1 MKVQA
6 VHLCLLARVVWGSD
20 ACGSESDVTASS
32 ASDSHFT
39 HARAPQPAWAAQGAR
54 LWHADTLRGACA
66 RRHSKCASLPEA
78 ATYNAALL
86 RFASKCVLRSSSA
99 EGHAAALLA
108 GTDAACVAFQEL
120 PGAVR
125 GGLVRE
131 ADVDAAARRYLAAR
145 RARVPPRRFWASRP
159 WDHVVSRACAV
170 SRPSWSGVPSGRCL
184 MRTSAADLACALC
197 ERDGMQGVACTGCRY
212 KVKGK

>member
-131 ADVDAAARRYLAAR
+131 ADVD
-145 RARVPPRRFWASRP
+145 
-159 WDHVVSRACAV
+159 HVVSRACAV